1 MKKFLAGFAIL
12 LSTSFLVNTAFAE
25 SDLSSTPKPG
35 EQFDAV
41 AQIIPTDNPS
51 KIEVMEIFWYGC
63 IHCYQMDPL
72 LVNWVKKLPADVTF
86 KRMPAL
92 PNASWAPMA
101 KTFYALETLGLSE
114 KLHMPLFDAIHKT
127 KTLNPTD
134 EKAAIAW
141 VTASSGLDK
150 LKVEQAFKSFT
161 INTNLN
167 RAAQIFRAS
176 GATGV
181 PSLVIDGKYITSSTM
196 NGGNQQ
202 ALQTAD
208 YIIGNVRKD
217 KMAKPAKVSAPADK
231 AAPVV
236 KK

>member
-1 MKKFLAGFAIL
+1 MKTSIIKSFAIL
-12 LSTSFLVNTAFAE
+12 MLTLSTMAFAE
-25 SDLSSTPKPG
+25 APKIG
-35 EQFDAV
+35 AQFDAV
-41 AQIIPTDNPS
+41 AQPIATDNAA

-63 IHCYQMDPL
+63 IHCYQMDAPL
-72 LVNWVKKLPADVTF
+72 NAWVKKLPSDVYF
-86 KRMPAL
+86 KRVPGL
-92 PNASWAPMA
+92 PNPSWAPMA
-101 KTFYALETLGLSE
+101 KAFYAMETLGVAE
-114 KLHMPLFDAIHKT
+114 KLHTPLFDAINKS

-141 VTASSGLDK
+141 VTAQSGMDK

-196 NGGNQQ
+196 AGSNEQ
-202 ALQTAD
+202 ALKTAD
-208 YIIGNVRKD
+208 YIIGNVR
-217 KMAKPAKVSAPADK
+217 ADK
-231 AAPVV
+231 ANTV